1 MLRDPLAIIQGIVL
15 SQSFEATYSFIPP
28 FLLALSSVLSSDK
41 DPTLPTHHIQLE
53 NTYFFLFFLLRK
65 SRASFGRTSRD
76 IRGQSHRF
84 ARATSNL
91 LSHQPIAMASRAI
104 AGVKRALA
112 PPSPSPS
119 NASNTSY
126 NGTPSKKH
134 KREDRTRDNVTPTP
148 TPAALA
154 ASIVS
159 FGHDDRTQKL
169 YAVEFL
175 KQKAVTKTLQEILD
189 HLTLQHAQETYH
201 KDFAKSL
208 REHGQVTFLPDP
220 ASRVR
225 DLKEKGVP
233 TWRTG
238 RYEFRAK
245 IPGVKNKTTL
255 LDYLQRKTDASK
267 LEVKDLKDGWPDCDK
282 AIDELEA
289 SHKILVVRTRKDGRA
304 THIWLDQPSLFHA
317 VDPEFRLSWRKVK
330 LPDVD
335 DMVRRLTAIG
345 QKPASEDPNLNKIAT
360 EKKQK
365 RRINRTSKKQTNEHM
380 KHILHDYS
388 HMVRK

>member
-1 MLRDPLAIIQGIVL
+1 
-15 SQSFEATYSFIPP
+15 
-28 FLLALSSVLSSDK
+28 
-41 DPTLPTHHIQLE
+41 
-53 NTYFFLFFLLRK
+53 
-65 SRASFGRTSRD
+65 
-76 IRGQSHRF
+76 
-84 ARATSNL
+84 
-91 LSHQPIAMASRAI
+91 MASKPVMGA
-104 AGVKRALA
+104 KRALA

-119 NASNTSY
+119 NASNASHS
-126 NGTPSKKH
+126 GTPSKKQ
-134 KREDRTRDNVTPTP
+134 KREDRARDGATPTP
-148 TPAALA
+148 TPAAIA

-159 FGHDDRTQKL
+159 FGADDRTQKL

-175 KQKAVTKTLQEILD
+175 KAKGTPKNLQEILD
-189 HLTLQHAQETYH
+189 HLTLQHAQESFH
-201 KDFAKSL
+201 KEFAKGL

-220 ASRVR
+220 AARVKE
-225 DLKEKGVP
+225 LKEKGIP
-233 TWRTG
+233 AWKTG

-245 IPGVKNKTTL
+245 IPGVKSKTTL

-289 SHKILVVRTRKDGRA
+289 AHKILVVRTRKDGRA

-317 VDPEFRLSWRKVK
+317 VDPEFRVMWKKVK

-345 QKPASEDPNLNKIAT
+345 QKPASEDPKLNKVATT

-365 RRINRTSKKQTNEHM
+365 RRVNRTSKKQTNEHM
-380 KHILHDYS
+380 KHILQDYS
-388 HMVRK
+388 HLVRK